1 MFRQNASVCMY
12 NILVYIYAYQYLY
25 IYIYT
30 CGYKCM
36 LCIHIMYVYIYIY
49 IYYLMIYTPVCRST
63 HSYIYI
69 YTYIQLYNY
78 KKKMC
83 ISHTLYMLHVYR
95 LLHMFKY
102 ISYSIPYFTELIP
115 FSAPP
120 EQPVTLKTMPVKQRT
135 ETRTKVIWKLLS
147 VYLWE
152 SGNGNQKSSHAT
164 DHLSGMIPPTFIQG
178 WPSFLTEIAWDD
190 HGDPKKKTSKA
201 TMLLDIKE
209 CWARNPFATGFVRHP
224 SEKCLKRSAH
234 WHHLKEPKK
243 PNQCP
248 GNPRFDPGFSK
259 LFAGNVTNVTDTFA
273 RMLRDL

>member
-1 MFRQNASVCMY
+1 MWVQVYALHTHYVC
-12 NILVYIYAYQYLY
+12 
-25 IYIYT
+25 
-30 CGYKCM
+30 
-36 LCIHIMYVYIYIY
+36 IY
-49 IYYLMIYTPVCRST
+49 IYYLMIYTRVCRST
-63 HSYIYI
+63 HSYI

-78 KKKMC
+78 KEKNVHFTYIIHVAC
-83 ISHTLYMLHVYR
+83 ISSTTYV
-95 LLHMFKY
+95 KY
-102 ISYSIPYFTELIP
+102 ISYSIPYFTKLIP

-120 EQPVTLKTMPVKQRT
+120 EQPVMLKTMPVKQRT

-209 CWARNPFATGFVRHP
+209 CWARNPVATGFVRHP

-234 WHHLKEPKK
+234 WHHLKEPK
-243 PNQCP
+243 
-248 GNPRFDPGFSK
+248 NPTSALGTPDLIRDFPSFLLAMSPMLPIPSPECFVICSK
-259 LFAGNVTNVTDTFA
+259 
-273 RMLRDL
+273 RS